1 MAEFKELY
9 NEMRAAGV
17 TTRWSDRIANRHIR
31 SAINH
36 IALKTN
42 IMRVWVPIDYHE
54 GVIEYPI
61 AKHIEDCFM
70 PLRLLTARVG
80 GKEVDMGDARDEVD
94 ALMDD
99 DGSYVEIHHIPRYSC
114 NLNSDSDQPYQGV
127 GLEVSVTLS
136 PSACTMPDVMYN
148 RYWTV
153 IVEGATAKML
163 MMSGMP
169 WTNIAL
175 GKELWGEFTTQLRG
189 IRTDMASGRTARVKR
204 VSRKASR
211 GMLARRG
218 SVGFR

>member
-1 MAEFKELY
+1 MAEFKDLY

-31 SAINH
+31 SAVNH

-54 GVIEYPI
+54 GVIEYPVRE
-61 AKHIEDCFM
+61 HIPECFM

-80 GKEVDMGDARDEVD
+80 GREVDMGDARDEVD

-99 DGSYVEIHHIPRYSC
+99 DGSYVEIHHVPRYSC
-114 NLNSDSDQPYQGV
+114 NLSSDSEQMYQDL
-127 GLEVSVTLS
+127 GLEFSVSLAPT
-136 PSACTMPDVMYN
+136 ACDIPDIMYN

-163 MMSGMP
+163 MMGGMP
-169 WTNIAL
+169 WTNITL
-175 GKELWGEFTTQLRG
+175 GKELWGEFKTQLRS
-189 IRTDMASGRTARVKR
+189 IRTDMAAGRTARVKR
-204 VSRKASR
+204 VSRHASR
-211 GMLARRG
+211 GMLSRRG
-218 SVGFR
+218 AVGFR